1 MHIATTIQGMEV
13 AVKIQHPGVAD
24 SIDSDISILGV
35 LLSPLAPLF
44 LPTDLADSELW
55 VAMKAETDY
64 LQEVA
69 HAESMWQLL
78 LDDASFCVPRVAPE
92 LCAERVIATELLP
105 G

>member
-1 MHIATTIQGMEV
+1 
-13 AVKIQHPGVAD
+13 
-24 SIDSDISILGV
+24 
-35 LLSPLAPLF
+35 
-44 LPTDLADSELW
+44 
-55 VAMKAETDY
+55 MKAETDY